1 MYNIEIQDYGFKLTF
16 GGSIGAAEMEAWLN
30 DFKDVVSNSN
40 DQFFIFVDMR
50 TLIPLCE
57 EAQVH
62 MRQGQELARRM
73 GMVRSVVILNS
84 PVVAAQFRR
93 IGGETGI
100 GKWER
105 YIDASSVPNWED
117 AGMDWL
123 LEALD
128 PTAVKTPARSG

>member
-1 MYNIEIQDYGFKLTF
+1 MYNIEKQDYGLRLTF
-16 GGSIGAAEMEAWLN
+16 GGSISVGEMKAWLN
-30 DFKDVVSNSN
+30 EFGQALSTSN
-40 DQFFIFVDMR
+40 DQFYIFVDMR

-62 MRQGQELARRM
+62 MRSGQELARRV

-84 PVVAAQFRR
+84 PVIAAQFRR

-100 GKWER
+100 GRWER
-105 YIDASSVPNWED
+105 YIDASSLPEWED

-123 LEALD
+123 LEAID
-128 PTAVKTPARSG
+128 PSVEKSLAQSS

>member
-1 MYNIEIQDYGFKLTF
+1 LYNIEKQDYGFRLTF
-16 GGSIGAAEMEAWLN
+16 GGSISASEMEAWLIE
-30 DFKDVVSNSN
+30 FGQALSTSN
-40 DQFFIFVDMR
+40 DQFYVLVDMR

-62 MRQGQELARRM
+62 MRSGQELARRL

-84 PVVAAQFRR
+84 PVIAAQFRR

-105 YIDASSVPNWED
+105 YIDASSMPDWEN

-123 LEALD
+123 LEAID
-128 PTAVKTPARSG
+128 PALEKLPVQSG